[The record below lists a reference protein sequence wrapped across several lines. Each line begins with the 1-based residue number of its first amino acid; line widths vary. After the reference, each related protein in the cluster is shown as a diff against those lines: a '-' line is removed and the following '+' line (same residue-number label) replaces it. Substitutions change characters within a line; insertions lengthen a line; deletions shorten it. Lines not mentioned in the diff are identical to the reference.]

1 MTHQKFG
8 RFALTTLGVAVT
20 AMVAATAAHAQ
31 TASAA
36 AKAGAKDAAPAN
48 GPAAAPDK
56 AASPDKTATRA
67 SASTTSNT
75 TNANATKS
83 TIEWL
88 DAVLVNG
95 RQQLGGG
102 LMSLQAAP
110 KAVSTITRAAIEDA
124 APSATY
130 AQLIDTIPGVVAITD
145 DPSGL
150 FDANYQI
157 RGFTND
163 QIGVTVNGAP
173 VNDSGNYRVYPTE
186 YGDTENMNDITVLH
200 GYPDVDQAV
209 AGAAGGSIAWSTID
223 PSHKFSVDTTLSGGS
238 RSYQRQFVRVQT
250 GDLGPVRS
258 WLSYSH
264 NSTDI
269 WRGKGDA
276 QVWKVDGKS
285 VWTIDSGNSITAS
298 LQYNHLIRTG
308 GYKFQTQATA
318 ASNYEANYD
327 TEYTGSNTAYY
338 KLHVNPFKDYMLSLD
353 GEFTL
358 TPSLHLTVIPY
369 FQYGSG
375 GAGSGYT
382 FTENTAAAN
391 VGRFSYVNYD
401 LDGDGLVTNGKK
413 VMTYSYAGSQTW
425 RPGVIAKLIQD
436 FGDTDTLT
444 YGVWFDRP
452 RQQQDQTYSTV
463 DAAGNPSDIW
473 GESNRIGYVAD
484 GGPQYNYHDY
494 TTTTLK
500 RAFISNE
507 WTPNDRWTVTLA
519 GAYTSVERKG
529 FGYQHYGAHAA
540 SASLD
545 YLNQY
550 GGYSAHTWNKFTPS
564 AGVKYQFDRANQVY
578 LGYGRSFRAP
588 VNGVITQSDAVRA
601 FYEQNPDEV
610 AFSGYTPAQ
619 LQAALSKLAV
629 NQPETADTLDLGWR
643 FYQGAFS
650 GSVNVYG
657 ANLKNKQVNGYDSAS
672 GQTVYLAVPML
683 HQRGVNAEGA
693 YKLSRSLSLY
703 ASYAY
708 TKSTIMDD
716 TFALGDGTYPTAG
729 KAFVNIPK
737 NAVAL
742 GVNYRSGPFFMSM
755 NAKYRSEFW
764 ADWVNTE
771 KAPGYAT
778 VNLNTG
784 WNFGDV
790 ASWAHKVKL
799 KLNVTN
805 LTDKK
810 AVTFASATNFLSNN
824 PAGAGQLI
832 DATTGKALYAS
843 ASTYNLL
850 APRSVMLTLSA
861 SFN

>member
-1 MTHQKFG
+1 MTEQKFG
-8 RFALTTLGVAVT
+8 RFALTALSMAVA
-20 AMVAATAAHAQ
+20 AMAATAAHAQ
-31 TASAA
+31 TIAGTPQAATPPTSAA
-36 AKAGAKDAAPAN
+36 SSADGA
-48 GPAAAPDK
+48 
-56 AASPDKTATRA
+56 SQDKTPQRA
-67 SASTTSNT
+67 NASTTSNS
-75 TNANATKS
+75 TNANSSKATLESLEKV
-83 TIEWL
+83 TIE
-88 DAVLVNG
+88 G
-95 RQQLGGG
+95 RNQLGGG
-102 LMSLQAAP
+102 LMSVQVAP
-110 KAVSTITRAAIEDA
+110 KAVSTITRAAIEES
-124 APSATY
+124 APGVTY

-145 DPSGL
+145 DASGL

-223 PSHKFSVDTTLSGGS
+223 PSHKFSFDTTLSAGS
-238 RSYQRQFVRVQT
+238 RSYQREFMRVQT

-258 WLSYSH
+258 WISYSH
-264 NSTDI
+264 NSTDV
-269 WRGKGDA
+269 WRGQGGA

-285 VWTIDSGNSITAS
+285 IWTIDGSNSITAS

-308 GYKFQTQATA
+308 SYQFVTQAQA
-318 ASNYEANYD
+318 AANYD
-327 TEYTGSNTAYY
+327 TNYDTTYTGANTGYY

-358 TPSLHLTVIPY
+358 NSSTHLTVIPY
-369 FQYGSG
+369 FQYGTG
-375 GAGSGYT
+375 GAGAGYT

-401 LDGDGLVTNGKK
+401 LDGDGTVTNGKK
-413 VMTYSYAGSQTW
+413 VMTYSYSSSQTW
-425 RPGVIAKLIQD
+425 RPGVIAKIIKD

-444 YGVWFDRP
+444 YGVWYERP
-452 RQQQDQTYSTV
+452 RQNQSQNYSKV
-463 DAAGNPSDIW
+463 DANGNPLDIW
-473 GESNRIGYVAD
+473 GESNLISYTLG
-484 GGPQYNYHDY
+484 GGPQLNYLDQ

-507 WTPNDRWTVTLA
+507 WVPNDKWTVTLA
-519 GAYTSVERKG
+519 GAYTNIERKG
-529 FGYQHYGAHAA
+529 YGYQHFGAHAA
-540 SASLD
+540 AASLA
-545 YLNQY
+545 YTNQF
-550 GGYSAHTWNKFTPS
+550 GGYADHTWNKFTPS
-564 AGVKYQFDRANQVY
+564 AGVKYQFDSANQFF

-588 VNGVITQSDAVRA
+588 VNGVITQSDSVRA
-601 FYEQNPDEV
+601 FYEQNPNEV
-610 AFSGYTPAQ
+610 SFSGYTPAQ
-619 LQAALSKLAV
+619 LQAALANLAV
-629 NQPETADTLDLGWR
+629 NQPETADTVDMGWR
-643 FYQGAFS
+643 YYKGAF
-650 GSVNVYG
+650 GASVDAY
-657 ANLKNKQVNGYDSAS
+657 AADLKNKQVNGFDSAS
-672 GQTVYLAVPML
+672 GQTVYLAVPKL
-683 HQRGVNAEGA
+683 RQRGFNAEA
-693 YKLSRSLSLY
+693 SYKLNRDLSVY
-703 ASYAY
+703 ASYAN
-708 TKSTIMDD
+708 TKSTIVDD

-737 NAVAL
+737 NTFAL
-742 GVNYRSGPFFMSM
+742 GVNYHHGPFWMGL
-755 NAKYRSEFW
+755 NAKYRSSFW

-771 KAPGYAT
+771 SAPAYST
-778 VNLNTG
+778 VNLNAG

-799 KLNVTN
+799 KFNVTN

-832 DATTGKALYAS
+832 DSTTGKALYAS

-850 APRSVMLTLSA
+850 APRTFMVTLSA

>member
-8 RFALTTLGVAVT
+8 RFALTTLSVAVT
-20 AMVAATAAHAQ
+20 AMVAASAAHAQ
-31 TASAA
+31 TASDAE
-36 AKAGAKDAAPAN
+36 KDKTTAQ
-48 GPAAAPDK
+48 DK
-56 AASPDKTATRA
+56 AAPQDKTPQRA
-67 SASTTSNT
+67 NASTTSNT
-75 TNANATKS
+75 TNANATKA
-83 TIEWL
+83 TIESL
-88 DAVLVNG
+88 EKVKVEG

-102 LMSLQAAP
+102 LMSVQVAP
-110 KAVSTITRAAIEDA
+110 KAVSTITRAAIEDS
-124 APSATY
+124 APGATY

-223 PSHKFSVDTTLSGGS
+223 PSHNFSFDTTFSGGS
-238 RSYQRQFVRVQT
+238 RSYQREFFRVQT

-264 NSTDI
+264 NSTDL
-269 WRGKGDA
+269 WRGKGNA

-285 VWTIDSGNSITAS
+285 VLTIDSGNSITAS

-308 GYKFQTQATA
+308 GYQFETQATA
-318 ASNYEANYD
+318 ASDYHANYD
-327 TEYTGSNTAYY
+327 TTYTGANTNYY

-358 TPSLHLTVIPY
+358 SPSLHATVIPY

-391 VGRFSYVNYD
+391 VGRFSYVNFD
-401 LDGDGLVTNGKK
+401 LDGDGAVTNGKK
-413 VMTYSYAGSQTW
+413 VMTYAYSGSQTW

-452 RQQQDQTYSTV
+452 RQEQSQTYSTV

-473 GESNRIGYVAD
+473 GESNLISYVPG
-484 GGPQYNYHDY
+484 GGPQYNYLDY

-500 RAFISNE
+500 RAFVSNE
-507 WTPNDRWTVTLA
+507 WTPNDQWTVNVA

-540 SASLD
+540 SASLA
-545 YLNQY
+545 YTNQF
-550 GGYSAHTWNKFTPS
+550 GGSAEHTWNKFTPS
-564 AGVKYQFDRANQVY
+564 AGVKFQFDKANQFY

-588 VNGVITQSDAVRA
+588 VNGVITQSDSVRA
-601 FYEQNPDEV
+601 FYDQNPGEV
-610 AFSGYTPAQ
+610 AFSGYTAAQ
-619 LQAALSKLAV
+619 LQAALDKMAV
-629 NQPETADTLDLGWR
+629 NQPETADTVDLGWR
-643 FYQGAFS
+643 YYQGAFS
-650 GSVNVYG
+650 GSVDVYG
-657 ANLKNKQVNGYDSAS
+657 ANLKNKQVNGFDSAS
-672 GQTVYLAVPML
+672 GQTVYLAVPKL
-683 HQRGVNAEGA
+683 RQRGINAEGA
-693 YKLSRSLSLY
+693 YKVNRSLSLY

-708 TKSTIMDD
+708 TKSTIVDD

-729 KAFVNIPK
+729 KSFVDIPK
-737 NAVAL
+737 NTVAL
-742 GVNYRSGPFFMSM
+742 GANYRSGPFFISL

-771 KAPGYAT
+771 KAPGFTT

-805 LTDKK
+805 LTDRK

-832 DATTGKALYAS
+832 DSTTGKALYAS
-843 ASTYNLL
+843 PSTYNLQ
-850 APRSVMLTLSA
+850 APRAVMLTLSA

>member
-1 MTHQKFG
+1 MT
-8 RFALTTLGVAVT
+8 
-20 AMVAATAAHAQ
+20 AATSSAQAQ
-31 TASAA
+31 TIADTSQAATDKTKAA
-36 AKAGAKDAAPAN
+36 ADT
-48 GPAAAPDK
+48 
-56 AASPDKTATRA
+56 SLDKTPQRA
-67 SASTTSNT
+67 NVSNSSNT
-75 TNANATKS
+75 TNANSSKA
-83 TIEWL
+83 TIEAL
-88 DAVLVNG
+88 EKVTVEG

-102 LMSLQAAP
+102 LMSVQVAP
-110 KAVSTITRAAIEDA
+110 KAVSTITRAAIEEG
-124 APSATY
+124 APGATY

-223 PSHKFSVDTTLSGGS
+223 PSRKFSVDTTLSAGS
-238 RSYQRQFVRVQT
+238 RSYQREFIRVQT
-250 GDLGPVRS
+250 GDIGPVRS
-258 WLSYSH
+258 WISYSH
-264 NSTDI
+264 NSTDL
-269 WRGKGDA
+269 WRGLGNA

-285 VWTIDSGNSITAS
+285 VWTINSGNSVTAS

-308 GYKFQTQATA
+308 GYQFETQATA
-318 ASNYEANYD
+318 ASNYNANYD
-327 TEYTGSNTAYY
+327 TTYNGTNTNYY

-358 TPSLHLTVIPY
+358 GPSVHFTVIPY

-375 GAGSGYT
+375 GGGSGYT
-382 FTENTAAAN
+382 FLENTTAGN

-401 LDGDGLVTNGKK
+401 LDGDGAVTNGKK
-413 VMTYSYAGSQTW
+413 VMTYSYSGSQTW

-452 RQQQDQTYSTV
+452 RQQQSQTYSKV
-463 DAAGNPSDIW
+463 DAAGNPLDIW
-473 GESNRIGYVAD
+473 GESNLISYVPG
-484 GGPQYNYHDY
+484 GGPQLNYLDY

-507 WTPNDRWTVTLA
+507 WVPDDKWTVTVA
-519 GAYTSVERKG
+519 GAYTNVERKG
-529 FGYQHYGAHAA
+529 YGYQHYGAHAA
-540 SASLD
+540 SAGAA
-545 YLNQY
+545 YTNQY
-550 GGYSAHTWNKFTPS
+550 GGYADHTWNKFTPS
-564 AGVKYQFDRANQVY
+564 AGVKYQFDRANQFF

-588 VNGVITQSDAVRA
+588 VNGVITQSDSVRA
-601 FYEQNPDEV
+601 FYEQNPNEV
-610 AFSGYTPAQ
+610 AFSGFTPAQ
-619 LQAALSKLAV
+619 LQAALDNLAV
-629 NQPETADTLDLGWR
+629 NKPETADTVDLGWR
-643 FYQGAFS
+643 FYQGAFA
-650 GSVNVYG
+650 GSVDAYA
-657 ANLKNKQVNGYDSAS
+657 ANLKNKQVNGFDSAS
-672 GQTVYLAVPML
+672 NQTVYMAVPKL
-683 HQRGVNAEGA
+683 RQRGFNAEGS
-693 YKLSRSLSLY
+693 YKLNRNLSLY
-703 ASYAY
+703 ASYAF
-708 TKSTIMDD
+708 TKSTIGDD

-729 KAFVNIPK
+729 KSFVNIPK
-737 NAVAL
+737 NTFAL
-742 GVNYRSGPFFMSM
+742 GANYRNGPFWMSV
-755 NAKYRSEFW
+755 NAKYRSDFW

-778 VNLNTG
+778 VNLNAG

-790 ASWAHKVKL
+790 TSWAHKVKL
-799 KLNVTN
+799 KFNVTN

-810 AVTFASATNFLSNN
+810 AVTFASATNFMSNN
-824 PAGAGQLI
+824 PPVAGQPALT

-850 APRSVMLTLSA
+850 APRSFMVTLSA

>member
-1 MTHQKFG
+1 MTHQKLG
-8 RFALTTLGVAVT
+8 RFALTTLSVAVT
-20 AMVAATAAHAQ
+20 ALVAATAAHAQ
-31 TASAA
+31 TASDATTD
-36 AKAGAKDAAPAN
+36 KATAQDKATTQ
-48 GPAAAPDK
+48 DK
-56 AASPDKTATRA
+56 AAPQDKTPQRA
-67 SASTTSNT
+67 NASTTSNT
-75 TNANATKS
+75 TNANATKA
-83 TIEWL
+83 TIDLLEK
-88 DAVLVNG
+88 VTVEG
-95 RQQLGGG
+95 RGQLGGG
-102 LMSLQAAP
+102 LMSVQVAP
-110 KAVSTITRAAIEDA
+110 KAVSTITRAAIEEA

-223 PSHKFSVDTTLSGGS
+223 PSHNFSFDTTLSGGS
-238 RSYQRQFVRVQT
+238 RSYQREFFRVQT

-264 NSTDI
+264 NSTDL
-269 WRGKGDA
+269 WRGKGNA

-285 VWTIDSGNSITAS
+285 VWTIDSGNSVTAS

-308 GYKFQTQATA
+308 GYQFETQATA
-318 ASNYEANYD
+318 ASDYHANYD
-327 TEYTGSNTAYY
+327 TTYTGANTNYY

-375 GAGSGYT
+375 GGGSGYT
-382 FTENTAAAN
+382 FTENTTPAN
-391 VGRFSYVNYD
+391 VGRFSYVNFD
-401 LDGDGLVTNGKK
+401 LDGDGAVTNGKK
-413 VMTYSYAGSQTW
+413 VMTYSYSGSQTW
-425 RPGVIAKLIQD
+425 RPGVLAKLIQD

-452 RQQQDQTYSTV
+452 RQEQSQNYSKV
-463 DAAGNPSDIW
+463 DAAGNPLDIW
-473 GESNRIGYVAD
+473 GESNLIPYVD
-484 GGPQYNYHDY
+484 GGGPQYNYLDY

-500 RAFISNE
+500 RAFVSNE
-507 WTPNDRWTVTLA
+507 WTPNDQWTVNVA

-540 SASLD
+540 SASLA
-545 YLNQY
+545 YTNQF
-550 GGYSAHTWNKFTPS
+550 GGSSAHTWTKFTPS
-564 AGVKYQFDRANQVY
+564 AGVKFQLDKANQFY

-601 FYEQNPDEV
+601 FYEQNPNEV

-619 LQAALSKLAV
+619 LQAALDNLAV
-629 NQPETADTLDLGWR
+629 NKPETADTVDLGWR

-650 GSVNVYG
+650 GSVDIYG
-657 ANLKNKQVNGYDSAS
+657 ANLKNKQVNGFDSAS
-672 GQTVYLAVPML
+672 NQTVYLAVPEL

-708 TKSTIMDD
+708 TKSTIMND

-729 KAFVNIPK
+729 KAFVDIPK
-737 NAVAL
+737 NTFAL
-742 GVNYRSGPFFMSM
+742 GANYRSGPFFMSL

-771 KAPGYAT
+771 KAPGFTT

-790 ASWAHKVKL
+790 GSWAHKVKL

-805 LTDKK
+805 LTDRK

-832 DATTGKALYAS
+832 DSTTGKALYAS
-843 ASTYNLL
+843 PSTYNLQ
-850 APRSVMLTLSA
+850 APRAVMLSLSA

>member
-1 MTHQKFG
+1 MIHQKLG
-8 RFALTTLGVAVT
+8 RFALTTLSVAVT
-20 AMVAATAAHAQ
+20 AMVSATAAQAQ
-31 TASAA
+31 TAN
-36 AKAGAKDAAPAN
+36 DADK
-48 GPAAAPDK
+48 DK
-56 AASPDKTATRA
+56 AAAQKKAAPGDTTAQRA
-67 SASTTSNT
+67 NASTTSNT
-75 TNANATKS
+75 TNANATKA
-83 TIEWL
+83 TINSLEK
-88 DAVLVNG
+88 VTVEG

-102 LMSLQAAP
+102 LMSVQVAP
-110 KAVSTITRAAIEDA
+110 KAVSTITRAAIEEA

-238 RSYQRQFVRVQT
+238 RNYQREFMRVQT
-250 GDLGPVRS
+250 GDIGPVRS

-264 NSTDI
+264 NSTDV
-269 WRGKGDA
+269 WRGKGNA

-285 VWTIDSGNSITAS
+285 VWTIDSDNSISAS

-308 GYKFQTQATA
+308 GYQFITQA
-318 ASNYEANYD
+318 ASVADYYANYD
-327 TEYTGSNTAYY
+327 TAYTATNTAYY

-375 GAGSGYT
+375 GGGSGYT
-382 FTENTAAAN
+382 FTENTTPGN
-391 VGRFSYVNYD
+391 VGRFSYVNFD
-401 LDGDGLVTNGKK
+401 LDGDGAVTNGKK
-413 VMTYSYAGSQTW
+413 VMTYSYSGSQTW
-425 RPGVIAKLIQD
+425 RPGVLAKLIQD

-452 RQQQDQTYSTV
+452 RQEQSQNYSKV
-463 DAAGNPSDIW
+463 DADGNPLDIW
-473 GESNRIGYVAD
+473 GGSNLISYVD
-484 GGPQYNYHDY
+484 GGGPQYNYLNY

-507 WTPNDRWTVTLA
+507 WTPNSQWTVTLA
-519 GAYTSVERKG
+519 GAYTSVERAG
-529 FGYQHYGAHAA
+529 YGYQHYGAHAA
-540 SASLD
+540 AASLA
-545 YLNQY
+545 YTNQF
-550 GGYSAHTWNKFTPS
+550 GGSSSHTWNKFTPS
-564 AGVKYQFDRANQVY
+564 AGVKFQYDKANQFF

-588 VNGVITQSDAVRA
+588 VNGVVTQSDAVLA

-619 LQAALSKLAV
+619 LRAALEKLAV
-629 NQPETADTLDLGWR
+629 NQPETADTVDMGWR
-643 FYQGAFS
+643 YYHGAFS
-650 GSVNVYG
+650 GSVDIY
-657 ANLKNKQVNGYDSAS
+657 ASDLKNKQVNGYDSAS
-672 GQTVYLAVPML
+672 NQTVYLAVPKL
-683 HQRGVNAEGA
+683 RQRGINAEGA
-693 YKLSRSLSLY
+693 YKVSRSLSLY
-703 ASYAY
+703 ASYAH

-729 KAFVNIPK
+729 KSFVDIPK
-737 NAVAL
+737 NTFAL
-742 GVNYRSGPFFMSM
+742 GVNYRNGPFFMSV

-805 LTDKK
+805 LTNKK

-824 PAGAGQLI
+824 PSGAGQLI
-832 DATTGKALYAS
+832 DSNTGKALYAS

-850 APRSVMLTLSA
+850 APRAVMLSLSA

>member
-1 MTHQKFG
+1 MVQQKFG
-8 RFALTTLGVAVT
+8 RFALTALSVAVT
-20 AMVAATAAHAQ
+20 AMAAAAAAQAQ
-31 TASAA
+31 TTA
-36 AKAGAKDAAPAN
+36 DAAQDTPPQRAN
-48 GPAAAPDK
+48 
-56 AASPDKTATRA
+56 
-67 SASTTSNT
+67 ASTTSNT
-75 TNANATKS
+75 TNANATKA
-83 TIEWL
+83 TIESL
-88 DAVLVNG
+88 ERVTVEG

-102 LMSLQAAP
+102 LMSVQVAP
-110 KAVSTITRAAIEDA
+110 KAVSTITRAAIEES

-130 AQLIDTIPGVVAITD
+130 AQLIDTIPGVVSITD

-223 PSHKFSVDTTLSGGS
+223 PSRKFSVDTTLSGGS
-238 RSYQRQFVRVQT
+238 NSYQREFMRVQT

-258 WLSYSH
+258 WISYSH
-264 NSTDI
+264 NSTNV
-269 WRGKGDA
+269 WRGLGNA

-285 VWTIDSGNSITAS
+285 VWAIDSKNSVTAS

-308 GYKFQTQATA
+308 NYQYETQATA
-318 ASNYEANYD
+318 ASNYGANYD
-327 TEYTGSNTAYY
+327 TTYTGANTNYY
-338 KLHVNPFKDYMLSLD
+338 KLHVNPFEDYMLSLD

-358 TPSLHLTVIPY
+358 RDSLHLTVIPY

-375 GAGSGYT
+375 GGGSGYT
-382 FTENTAAAN
+382 FTENTTAGN
-391 VGRFSYVNYD
+391 VGRFGYANYD
-401 LDGDGLVTNGKK
+401 LDGDGVVTNGKK
-413 VMTYSYAGSQTW
+413 VMTYSYSGSKTW
-425 RPGVIAKLIQD
+425 RPGVLAKLIQD

-444 YGVWFDRP
+444 YGFWLDRP
-452 RQQQDQTYSTV
+452 RQEQSQTYSTV
-463 DAAGNPSDIW
+463 DANGNPLDIW
-473 GESNRIGYVAD
+473 GENNLITYTP
-484 GGPQYNYHDY
+484 GGAPQYNYLDS

-500 RAFISNE
+500 RVFISNE
-507 WTPNDRWTVTLA
+507 WTPNDKWTVTLA
-519 GAYTSVERKG
+519 GAYTNVERAG

-540 SASLD
+540 SAT
-545 YLNQY
+545 YAYTNQY
-550 GGYSAHTWNKFTPS
+550 GGYASHTWNKFTPS
-564 AGVKYQFDRANQVY
+564 AGVKYQFDRANQFYV
-578 LGYGRSFRAP
+578 GYGRSFRAP
-588 VNGVITQSDAVRA
+588 VNGVITQSDSVRA
-601 FYEQNPDEV
+601 FYEQTPNENDPKYNG
-610 AFSGYTPAQ
+610 GYTPAQ

-629 NQPETADTLDLGWR
+629 NQPETADTVDLGWR
-643 FYQGAFS
+643 YYQGAFS
-650 GSVNVYG
+650 GSVDAY
-657 ANLKNKQVNGYDSAS
+657 ASNLKNKQVNGYDSAS
-672 GQTVYLAVPML
+672 GQTVYLAVPTL
-683 HQRGVNAEGA
+683 HQRGLNAEGS
-693 YKLSRSLSLY
+693 YRLNRNLSLY

-716 TFALGDGTYPTAG
+716 TFALGDGTYPTRG
-729 KAFVNIPK
+729 KAFVDIPK
-737 NAVAL
+737 NTFAL
-742 GVNYRSGPFFMSM
+742 GASYHQGPFWLSA

-771 KAPGYAT
+771 KAPGFTT
-778 VNLNTG
+778 VNLNGG

-799 KLNVTN
+799 KVNVTN

-810 AVTFASATNFLSNN
+810 AVTFASATNFLSTN

-832 DATTGKALYAS
+832 DATTGKPLYAS
-843 ASTYNLL
+843 ASTYNLQ
-850 APRSVMLTLSA
+850 APRAVMVSLSA

>member
-1 MTHQKFG
+1 MIQQKFG
-8 RFALTTLGVAVT
+8 RFALTALSVAVT
-20 AMVAATAAHAQ
+20 AMAAATAAHAQ
-31 TASAA
+31 TIADPS
-36 AKAGAKDAAPAN
+36 KAPADTSQDEN
-48 GPAAAPDK
+48 SQRTN
-56 AASPDKTATRA
+56 AS
-67 SASTTSNT
+67 STSNT
-75 TNANATKS
+75 TNANSSKATIQSLKKV
-83 TIEWL
+83 TVE
-88 DAVLVNG
+88 G

-102 LMSLQAAP
+102 LMSVQVAP
-110 KAVSTITRAAIEDA
+110 KAVSTITRAAIEES
-124 APSATY
+124 APGVTY
-130 AQLIDTIPGVVAITD
+130 AQLIDTIPGVVAVTD
-145 DPSGL
+145 DASGL

-223 PSHKFSVDTTLSGGS
+223 PSRKFGVDTTLSGGS
-238 RSYQRQFVRVQT
+238 RSYQRAFMRVQT

-258 WLSYSH
+258 WISYSH
-264 NSTDI
+264 NSTDL
-269 WRGKGDA
+269 WRGKGNA

-285 VWTIDSGNSITAS
+285 VWTIDGSNSITAS

-308 GYKFQTQATA
+308 GYQYVTQAA
-318 ASNYEANYD
+318 AAAKYDTNYD
-327 TEYTGSNTAYY
+327 TTYTGTNTAYY
-338 KLHVNPFKDYMLSLD
+338 RLHVNPFKDYMLSLD

-358 TPSLHLTVIPY
+358 NNSLHLTVIPY
-369 FQYGSG
+369 FQFGSG
-375 GAGSGYT
+375 GGGSGYT
-382 FTENTAAAN
+382 FTENTTAGN

-401 LDGDGLVTNGKK
+401 LDGDGAVTNGKK
-413 VMTYSYAGSQTW
+413 VMTYSFGGSQTW

-452 RQQQDQTYSTV
+452 RQQQSQTYSKV
-463 DAAGNPSDIW
+463 DANGNPIDIW
-473 GESNRIGYVAD
+473 GQSNLVTYTD
-484 GGPQYNYHDY
+484 GGAPQYNYFDY

-507 WTPNDRWTVTLA
+507 WVPNDKWTVTVA
-519 GAYTSVERKG
+519 GAYTEVERKG

-540 SASLD
+540 SASLA
-545 YLNQY
+545 YTNQF
-550 GGYSAHTWNKFTPS
+550 GGYADHTWKKFTPS
-564 AGVKYQFDRANQVY
+564 AGVKYQFDRANQFY

-588 VNGVITQSDAVRA
+588 VNGVITQSDSVRA
-601 FYEQNPDEV
+601 FYDQNPNEV

-619 LQAALSKLAV
+619 LQAALDKLAV
-629 NQPETADTLDLGWR
+629 NQPETADTVDLGWR
-643 FYQGAFS
+643 YYQGAFAA
-650 GSVNVYG
+650 SVDAY
-657 ANLKNKQVNGYDSAS
+657 AADLKNKQVNGYDSAS
-672 GQTVYLAVPML
+672 GQTVYLAVPKL
-683 HQRGVNAEGA
+683 QQRGINAEA
-693 YKLSRSLSLY
+693 SYKLNRDLSLY
-703 ASYAY
+703 ASYAH
-708 TKSTIMDD
+708 TKSTIMND

-729 KAFVNIPK
+729 KAFVDIPK
-737 NAVAL
+737 STFAFGA
-742 GVNYRSGPFFMSM
+742 NYHHGPFWMSL
-755 NAKYRSEFW
+755 NAKYRSEYW

-771 KAPGYAT
+771 KAPGFAT

-799 KLNVTN
+799 KFNVNN

-810 AVTFASATNFLSNN
+810 AVTFASATNFLASN

-850 APRSVMLTLSA
+850 APRSFSVTLSA
-861 SFN
+861 SFY

>member
-1 MTHQKFG
+1 MTEQKFA
-8 RFALTTLGVAVT
+8 RFART
-20 AMVAATAAHAQ
+20 ALSLAVAAMAASAAHAQ
-31 TASAA
+31 TAATPPASAA
-36 AKAGAKDAAPAN
+36 SAAEGDASQSKTPQRAN
-48 GPAAAPDK
+48 
-56 AASPDKTATRA
+56 AS
-67 SASTTSNT
+67 STSNT
-75 TNANATKS
+75 TNANSSKA
-83 TIEWL
+83 TIESL
-88 DAVLVNG
+88 EKVSVEG

-102 LMSLQAAP
+102 LMSVQVAP
-110 KAVSTITRAAIEDA
+110 KAVSTITRAAIEES

-145 DPSGL
+145 DVSGL
-150 FDANYQI
+150 FDSNYQI

-223 PSHKFSVDTTLSGGS
+223 PSHKFSVDTTVSGGS
-238 RSYQRQFVRVQT
+238 SSYQRQFMRVQT

-264 NSTDI
+264 NSTNV
-269 WRGKGDA
+269 WRGLGGA
-276 QVWKVDGKS
+276 EVWKVDGKS
-285 VWTIDSGNSITAS
+285 VLTIDSGNSISAS

-308 GYKFQTQATA
+308 GYQFETQAQA
-318 ASNYEANYD
+318 ATNYYANYD
-327 TEYTGSNTAYY
+327 TAYTGANTNFF

-358 TPSLHLTVIPY
+358 SNSLHMTVIPY
-369 FQYGSG
+369 FQYGTG

-382 FTENTAAAN
+382 FTENTTPGN
-391 VGRFSYVNYD
+391 VGRFSYVNFD
-401 LDGDGLVTNGKK
+401 LDGDGVVTNGKK
-413 VMTYSYAGSQTW
+413 VMTYAYSGSNTW
-425 RPGVIAKLIQD
+425 RPGVLAKLIQD

-444 YGVWFDRP
+444 YGVWYERP
-452 RQQQDQTYSTV
+452 RQEQFQTYSKV
-463 DAAGNPSDIW
+463 DAGGNPLDIW
-473 GESNRIGYVAD
+473 GQSNLISYVPD
-484 GGPQYNYHDY
+484 GGPQLNYLDY
-494 TTTTLK
+494 TVTTLK

-507 WTPNDRWTVTLA
+507 WAPNDKWTVTVA
-519 GAYTSVERKG
+519 GAYTNIERAG
-529 FGYQHYGAHAA
+529 YGYQHYGAHAA
-540 SASLD
+540 SASSA
-545 YLNQY
+545 YTNQF
-550 GGYSAHTWNKFTPS
+550 GGYNDHTWNKFTPS
-564 AGVKYQFDRANQVY
+564 AGVKFQLDRANQFF

-588 VNGVITQSDAVRA
+588 VNGVITQSDSVRA
-601 FYEQNPDEV
+601 FYDQNPNEV

-619 LQAALSKLAV
+619 LQAALDKLAV
-629 NQPETADTLDLGWR
+629 NQPETADTLDMGWR
-643 FYQGAFS
+643 YYQGAFS
-650 GSVNVYG
+650 ASVDAY
-657 ANLKNKQVNGYDSAS
+657 ASNLKNKQVNGFDSAS
-672 GQTVYLAVPML
+672 GQTVFLAVPKL
-683 HQRGVNAEGA
+683 HQRGFNAEGS
-693 YKLSRSLSLY
+693 YKVYRDLSLY

-729 KAFVNIPK
+729 KSFVDIPK
-737 NAVAL
+737 NTVAL
-742 GVNYRSGPFFMSM
+742 GASYHHGPFWLSL
-755 NAKYRSEFW
+755 NAKYRSDFW

-771 KAPGYAT
+771 KAPGFST

-784 WNFGDV
+784 WNFGDLD
-790 ASWAHKVKL
+790 SWVHKVKL

-810 AVTFASATNFLSNN
+810 AVTFASATNFMSVN
-824 PAGAGQLI
+824 PAGLT

-843 ASTYNLL
+843 PSTYNLL
-850 APRSVMLTLSA
+850 QPRAFMVTLSA